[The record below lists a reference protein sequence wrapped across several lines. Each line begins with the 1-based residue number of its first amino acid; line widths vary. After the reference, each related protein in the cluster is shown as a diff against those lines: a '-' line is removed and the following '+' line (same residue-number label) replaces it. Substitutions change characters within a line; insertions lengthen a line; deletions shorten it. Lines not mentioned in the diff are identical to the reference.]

1 MQNSIKTDFLSQTN
15 SQNNSQNISEESR
28 FSRNKLIYGNAGL
41 EKLASSSVIVFGAGG
56 VGGYVIEALARS
68 GIGRLDIVDN
78 DIINISNIN
87 RQILALEHT
96 VGRPKTEVAIERI
109 KSINPNIKTR
119 GYQLFYLPETASE
132 IDLSQYDYIVDAID
146 TVTAKIHLIVEAQKL
161 DIKIISSMGTG
172 NKTNPTM
179 LEVADIYKTSV
190 CPLARVMRQE
200 LKKRGIKKLKVVYSK
215 EIPCEKAD
223 NSLEKSKVV
232 GSTAFVPPAAGLIIA
247 SEVVKEILNSELR
260 IKNLDFS

>member
-1 MQNSIKTDFLSQTN
+1 MQNYTKANQDDIEMKST
-15 SQNNSQNISEESR
+15 ESR
-28 FSRNKLIYGNAGL
+28 FSRTSRIFGSEAM

-78 DIINISNIN
+78 DKIALSNIN

-119 GYQLFYLPETASE
+119 GYQLFYLPETASQ
-132 IDLSQYDYIVDAID
+132 IDFSQYDYIVDAID

-200 LKKRGIKKLKVVYSK
+200 LKRRGIKKLKVVYSK
-215 EIPCEKAD
+215 EIPCGKAED
-223 NSLEKSKVV
+223 SASSDKTKVV

-247 SEVVKEILNSELR
+247 SEVVREILKSELR
-260 IKNLDFS
+260 IQN

>member
-1 MQNSIKTDFLSQTN
+1 MEIKSNTKQENPIESKILESAFCRTEL
-15 SQNNSQNISEESR
+15 IFGSE
-28 FSRNKLIYGNAGL
+28 AM
-41 EKLASSSVIVFGAGG
+41 EKLATSSVIVFGAGG

-78 DIINISNIN
+78 DKIALSNIN
-87 RQILALEHT
+87 RQILALKHT

-109 KSINPNIKTR
+109 KAINPNIKTR

-161 DIKIISSMGTG
+161 DIKIVSSMGTG

-215 EIPCEKAD
+215 EIPCKKTEDSARSGKT
-223 NSLEKSKVV
+223 KVV

-247 SEVVKEILNSELR
+247 SEVVREILNSE
-260 IKNLDFS
+260 

>member
-1 MQNSIKTDFLSQTN
+1 MNY
-15 SQNNSQNISEESR
+15 ESKFGSC
-28 FSRNKLIYGNAGL
+28 FSRTALIFGKEAM

-78 DIINISNIN
+78 DKIALSNIN

-109 KSINPNIKTR
+109 KSINPNIKTK

-223 NSLEKSKVV
+223 ISASSEKTKVV

-247 SEVVKEILNSELR
+247 SEVVRGILNSELR
-260 IKNLDFS
+260 IQN

>member
-1 MQNSIKTDFLSQTN
+1 MGTTTNLNQNDK
-15 SQNNSQNISEESR
+15 NNSHNSLEESS
-28 FSRNKLIYGNAGL
+28 FSRTQLIFGKEAM

-87 RQILALEHT
+87 RQILATEQTL
-96 VGRPKTEVAIERI
+96 GRPKTEVAIERI

-200 LKKRGIKKLKVVYSK
+200 LKKRDIKKLKVVYSK
-215 EIPCEKAD
+215 EIPCGKAED
-223 NSLEKSKVV
+223 SLEKTKVV

-247 SEVVKEILNSELR
+247 SEVVREILNSELR
-260 IKNLDFS
+260 IQN

>member
-1 MQNSIKTDFLSQTN
+1 MEIKSNTKQENPIESKILESPFCRTEL
-15 SQNNSQNISEESR
+15 IFGSE
-28 FSRNKLIYGNAGL
+28 AM
-41 EKLASSSVIVFGAGG
+41 EKLATSSVIVFGAGG

-78 DIINISNIN
+78 DKIALSNIN

-146 TVTAKIHLIVEAQKL
+146 TVTAKIHLVLEAEKHN
-161 DIKIISSMGTG
+161 IKIISSMGTG

-215 EIPCEKAD
+215 EIPCGKTE
-223 NSLEKSKVV
+223 NSVS
-232 GSTAFVPPAAGLIIA
+232 
-247 SEVVKEILNSELR
+247 SEL
-260 IKNLDFS
+260 

>member
-1 MQNSIKTDFLSQTN
+1 MNYEAKFGSS
-15 SQNNSQNISEESR
+15 
-28 FSRNKLIYGNAGL
+28 FSRTALIFGKEAM

-87 RQILALEHT
+87 RQILALEQT
-96 VGRPKTEVAIERI
+96 LGRPKTEVAIERI
-109 KSINPNIKTR
+109 KAINPNIKTR

-146 TVTAKIHLIVEAQKL
+146 TVTAKIHLVLEAEKHN
-161 DIKIISSMGTG
+161 IKIISSMGTG
-172 NKTNPTM
+172 NKTEPTM
-179 LEVADIYKTSV
+179 LEVADIFKTSV

-215 EIPCEKAD
+215 EIPCEKAED
-223 NSLEKSKVV
+223 SVSSGKTKVV

-247 SEVVKEILNSELR
+247 SEVVKDLL
-260 IKNLDFS
+260 

>member
-1 MQNSIKTDFLSQTN
+1 MQNYTKANQDDIEMKST
-15 SQNNSQNISEESR
+15 ESR
-28 FSRNKLIYGNAGL
+28 FSRTALIFGEDGV
-41 EKLASSSVIVFGAGG
+41 EKLAKSSVIVFGAGG
-56 VGGYVIEALARS
+56 VGGYVVEALARS
-68 GIGRLDIVDN
+68 GVGRIDIVDM
-78 DIINISNIN
+78 DKIALSNIN

-109 KSINPNIKTR
+109 KAINPNIKTK

-146 TVTAKIHLIVEAQKL
+146 TVTAKIHLVLEAEKHN
-161 DIKIISSMGTG
+161 IKIISSMGTG

-179 LEVADIYKTSV
+179 LEVADIFKTSV

-215 EIPCEKAD
+215 EISCGKAED
-223 NSLEKSKVV
+223 SVSSGKTKVV

-247 SEVVKEILNSELR
+247 SEVVRGILNSELR
-260 IKNLDFS
+260 IQN

>member
-1 MQNSIKTDFLSQTN
+1 MNYEAKFGSC
-15 SQNNSQNISEESR
+15 
-28 FSRNKLIYGNAGL
+28 FSRTALIFGKEAM

-78 DIINISNIN
+78 DKIALSNIN

-109 KSINPNIKTR
+109 KSINPNIKTK

-146 TVTAKIHLIVEAQKL
+146 TVTAKIHLVLEAEKHN
-161 DIKIISSMGTG
+161 IKIISSMGTG

-179 LEVADIYKTSV
+179 LEVADIFKTSV

-215 EIPCEKAD
+215 EIPCKNNLSSNENCSSGD
-223 NSLEKSKVV
+223 NAKTKTV
-232 GSTAFVPPAAGLIIA
+232 GNTAFVPPTAGLIIA
-247 SEVVKEILNSELR
+247 SEVVREILNSGLR
-260 IKNLDFS
+260 IQN

>member
-1 MQNSIKTDFLSQTN
+1 MNYEAKFGSC
-15 SQNNSQNISEESR
+15 
-28 FSRNKLIYGNAGL
+28 FSRTALIFGKEAM
-41 EKLASSSVIVFGAGG
+41 EKLDSSSVIVFGAGG

-78 DIINISNIN
+78 DKIALSNIN

-109 KSINPNIKTR
+109 KSINPNIKTK

-215 EIPCEKAD
+215 EIPCGKAD
-223 NSLEKSKVV
+223 NSASSEKTKVV

-247 SEVVKEILNSELR
+247 SEVVREILNSELR
-260 IKNLDFS
+260 IQNLDFS

>member
-1 MQNSIKTDFLSQTN
+1 MQNSTKVNFIQKDSFS
-15 SQNNSQNISEESR
+15 NNPQESR
-28 FSRNKLIYGNAGL
+28 FSRNKLIYGNTGL

-87 RQILALEHT
+87 RQILATEQTL
-96 VGRPKTEVAIERI
+96 GLPKAEVAIERI

-215 EIPCEKAD
+215 EIPSRKTEDSASSGKT
-223 NSLEKSKVV
+223 KVV

-247 SEVVKEILNSELR
+247 SEVVKDLL
-260 IKNLDFS
+260 

>member
-1 MQNSIKTDFLSQTN
+1 MQNYTKANQDDIEMKST
-15 SQNNSQNISEESR
+15 ESR
-28 FSRNKLIYGNAGL
+28 FSRTALIFGEDGV
-41 EKLASSSVIVFGAGG
+41 EKLAKSSVIVFGAGG
-56 VGGYVIEALARS
+56 VGGYVIEGLARS
-68 GIGRLDIVDN
+68 GVGRIDIVDM
-78 DIINISNIN
+78 DKIALSNIN
-87 RQILALEHT
+87 RQILALEDT
-96 VGRPKTEVAIERI
+96 VGLPKTEVAIERI
-109 KSINPNIKTR
+109 KAINPNIKTK

-161 DIKIISSMGTG
+161 DVKIISSMGTG

-215 EIPCEKAD
+215 EIPCGKTEDSASSDKA
-223 NSLEKSKVV
+223 KVV

-260 IKNLDFS
+260 IQN

>member
-1 MQNSIKTDFLSQTN
+1 M
-15 SQNNSQNISEESR
+15 
-28 FSRNKLIYGNAGL
+28 
-41 EKLASSSVIVFGAGG
+41 
-56 VGGYVIEALARS
+56 
-68 GIGRLDIVDN
+68 
-78 DIINISNIN
+78 
-87 RQILALEHT
+87 
-96 VGRPKTEVAIERI
+96 
-109 KSINPNIKTR
+109 
-119 GYQLFYLPETASE
+119 PETAFQ

-146 TVTAKIHLIVEAQKL
+146 TVTAKIHLIVEAQKF

-215 EIPCEKAD
+215 EIPCEKAED
-223 NSLEKSKVV
+223 SASSGKTKVV

-247 SEVVKEILNSELR
+247 REVVKGILNSE
-260 IKNLDFS
+260 F

>member
-1 MQNSIKTDFLSQTN
+1 MGTTTNLNQNDK
-15 SQNNSQNISEESR
+15 NNSHNSFEESS
-28 FSRNKLIYGNAGL
+28 FSRTQLIFGKEAM

-68 GIGRLDIVDN
+68 GIGHLDIVDN

-87 RQILALEHT
+87 RQILALEHN
-96 VGRPKTEVAIERI
+96 VGRPKTEVAIER
-109 KSINPNIKTR
+109 KKAINPNIKTR
-119 GYQLFYLPETASE
+119 GYQLFYLPETASQ

-190 CPLARVMRQE
+190 C
-200 LKKRGIKKLKVVYSK
+200 
-215 EIPCEKAD
+215 EKGNTHD
-223 NSLEKSKVV
+223 
-232 GSTAFVPPAAGLIIA
+232 
-247 SEVVKEILNSELR
+247 
-260 IKNLDFS
+260 

>member
-1 MQNSIKTDFLSQTN
+1 MD
-15 SQNNSQNISEESR
+15 NINESR
-28 FSRNKLIYGNAGL
+28 FSRTSRIFGEDAL
-41 EKLASSSVIVFGAGG
+41 EKLSTSSVIVFGAGG

-78 DIINISNIN
+78 DKIALSNIN

-215 EIPCEKAD
+215 EIPCGKTEDSASSGKA
-223 NSLEKSKVV
+223 KVV

-247 SEVVKEILNSELR
+247 SEVVRGILNSELR
-260 IKNLDFS
+260 IQN